1 MRDRNIFSDD
11 KIVAVIKLLM
21 EGKGDEGQIE
31 KWDQAELRGL
41 DEVYDLIF
49 YSKEKLTPEQVLK
62 KARELSKPI
71 LL

>member
-1 MRDRNIFSDD
+1 MKHFTDQQIINVIELLVAGKSDD
-11 KIVAVIKLLM
+11 T
-21 EGKGDEGQIE
+21 QIE
-31 KWDQAELRGL
+31 KWAQNELYGL

-49 YSKEKLTPEQVLK
+49 YSKEKLIPEDILQ

>member
-1 MRDRNIFSDD
+1 MNYSDEQ
-11 KIVAVIKLLM
+11 IIAVIKLLM
-21 EGKGDEGQIE
+21 EGKGDEEQIA

>member
-1 MRDRNIFSDD
+1 MNYTDEEI
-11 KIVAVIKLLM
+11 IEVIKSLM
-21 EGKGDEGQIE
+21 QGKGDDEQIDFWSNHQL
-31 KWDQAELRGL
+31 KGL

-49 YSKEKLTPEQVLK
+49 YPDEILTADEILK